1 MQSLGMVIVVPF
13 LLAFC
18 SMIYELVLAQYI
30 SLYFGGTVFNFTLT
44 IGVFLASMGLGALW
58 SARVARDQIYPVLEK
73 VELGLCGLGLASP
86 LLTSVLGSL
95 SLTSSSPL
103 FTQVLFGLC
112 YGLVVMIGILS
123 GYEIPLLLGLFD
135 NAKKKMTVLSL
146 DYFGS
151 FIAALCYPLLF
162 VPHLGLVQTSLLVSF
177 LNLLVALWIGYR
189 FNKRYV
195 LISAEL
201 ALIAIVL
208 VLMVQSF
215 WLENWLRGW
224 LYL

>member
-1 MQSLGMVIVVPF
+1 MVIVVPF